1 MKYMKKA
8 FQKLEPYHSELIT
21 DGIILNANESP
32 YNPPKKIIDLFK
44 EELNNIEYNRYPD
57 MDENRLNEAIAK
69 HYNINKENVTCG
81 VGSDELLD
89 VTFRC
94 VLEKDDTVLGFSP
107 SFSMY
112 KVFTELVG
120 GKYIP
125 VYGDNNQLFSIDE
138 MIKKIKQYK
147 PKMVLICSPNNPTGQ
162 FIEKKDIRR
171 VIESTDAL
179 VCLDLAYIDFAKED
193 YATIALEYDNVIA
206 FKTFSKALSLPSIRV
221 GYAISKKDNIDMINS
236 VKAPYSVTTLSQ
248 IMATI
253 AINNFDLYKDQI
265 NLIKEERKRL
275 FKELKDLGFDVYDS
289 ESNFLYIL
297 MDEKY
302 NDILIKNKI
311 YIRHFKGN
319 NFRITVGSKEENDK
333 LLEVLKNASI

>member
-1 MKYMKKA
+1 MKYMKKS
-8 FQKLEPYHSELIT
+8 FSGMEPYHSELLT
-21 DGIILNANESP
+21 EGVIINSNESP
-32 YNPPKKIIDLFK
+32 YQPPKKIIDEFNEK
-44 EELNNIEYNRYPD
+44 IKNINFNRYPD
-57 MDENRLNEAIAK
+57 MDENELCEALAK
-69 HYNINKENVTCG
+69 HYHVKKENISCG

-94 VLEKDDTVLGFSP
+94 VLEKDDIVLGFSP

-253 AINNFDLYKDQI
+253 AINNFDLYKNQI